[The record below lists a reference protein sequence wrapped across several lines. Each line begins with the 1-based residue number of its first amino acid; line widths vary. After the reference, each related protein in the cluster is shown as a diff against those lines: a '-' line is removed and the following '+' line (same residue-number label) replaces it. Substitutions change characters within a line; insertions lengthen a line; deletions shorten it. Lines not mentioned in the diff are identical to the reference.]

1 VHELLNDDLEVLMV
15 QGIQSASQL
24 ANVFA
29 ARMEDFLAYIEYGN
43 NYQLGQDKLKRLSKK
58 VQSREVFKV
67 SLDLLIIEDEYSA
80 TK

>member
-1 VHELLNDDLEVLMV
+1 MHELLNDDLEVLMV